1 MIDFSP
7 WIVHAF
13 VILNL
18 ISITTYLD
26 LPPANKISTY
36 SLSTRQSRAVVVAS
50 AEIISDMTRIIS

>member
-1 MIDFSP
+1 MIDFSL

-18 ISITTYLD
+18 ISITTYLG
-26 LPPANKISTY
+26 LPPANKMSTY
-36 SLSTRQSRAVVVAS
+36 SLNTRQSRAVVVAS